1 MKVIHDEPSPKRR
14 RGRVRRLR
22 NVAVFPTLLTL
33 SNLLCG
39 FAAIYFCM
47 RGLYSADLDPA
58 LKATL
63 NSRRLEEFLPTF
75 ISVGGF
81 LIFLGM
87 FFDLLDGRVARMTSG
102 TTNFGGQLDSLA
114 DMITFGAAP
123 ALLMIGLVSVAAHNR
138 GLGPPT
144 GREAPAIVR
153 ADAGADDAADTTA
166 PALPPGHFRPESM
179 LFSSRG
185 SWIAGAIYAAC
196 CALRLACYNVEHSES
211 NPKQERTFRG
221 LPSPGAAAVVASL
234 VILYEHVVELK
245 GWWLVNMLPIITIAA
260 GLLMVSRIKYA
271 HLGNRYLR
279 GRKPFGLIIILLI
292 VIGLLM
298 RWPAPTLAAITCLY
312 ALTGPALWAYD
323 RVRHRHDQGGTG
335 VPQSPQQPQPQ
346 PQSQQP
352 GGDAYGT
359 RATP

>member
-33 SNLLCG
+33 GNLLCG

-47 RGLYSADLDPA
+47 RGLYSADLDPGV
-58 LKATL
+58 KATL

-81 LIFLGM
+81 LIFMGM
-87 FFDLLDGRVARMTSG
+87 FFDLLDGRVARMTAA

-114 DMITFGAAP
+114 DVVTFGAAP
-123 ALLMIGLVSVAAHNR
+123 ALLMIGLVSLAAHSR

-144 GREAPAIVR
+144 GREAPPVVAAAP
-153 ADAGADDAADTTA
+153 ADAGLPPQPVA
-166 PALPPGHFRPESM
+166 PARINGEKM

-185 SWIAGAIYAAC
+185 SWIAGAIFVAC
-196 CALRLACYNVEHSES
+196 CALRLARYNVEHSES
-211 NPKQERTFRG
+211 NPKQEKTFRG

-234 VILYEHVVELK
+234 VILYEHVVEVK
-245 GWWLVNMLPIITIAA
+245 GWWLVNLMPIVTVAA
-260 GLLMVSRIKYA
+260 GLLMVSRVRYA

-279 GRKPFGLIIILLI
+279 GRKPFGLIILLLI
-292 VIGLLM
+292 VIALLL
-298 RWPAPTLAAITCLY
+298 RWPAPTLASITCLY
-312 ALTGPALWAYD
+312 ALTGPVGWGVEYL
-323 RVRHRHDQGGTG
+323 RHRKQPLG
-335 VPQSPQQPQPQ
+335 PPQQQPG
-346 PQSQQP
+346 QQP
-352 GGDAYGT
+352 GGQPQGGDAYT
-359 RATP
+359 SRATP